1 MAAPPPPSTTRL
13 GTQYGLIR
21 ASGGEKQRDGGTRFR
36 KVAASAAAS
45 YHFFCQL
52 IFRHGS
58 EPVKRSVERG
68 PSGASYGGHSSAST
82 NETGIS
88 SHDSLFYRFSSHGS
102 TLFRLIRRNIITPL
116 PQAIGEAPL
125 FFFLFK
131 KITPR
136 YNDIIVNYV
145 SA

>member
-1 MAAPPPPSTTRL
+1 MAAPSPPSTTRL
-13 GTQYGLIR
+13 ETQYGLIR

-68 PSGASYGGHSSAST
+68 PRASYGGHSSAST

-88 SHDSLFYRFSSHGS
+88 IHDSLFYRFSSHGS
-102 TLFRLIRRNIITPL
+102 TLFRLIRRPSPKQL
-116 PQAIGEAPL
+116 ERL
-125 FFFLFK
+125 LYFSSCLK
-131 KITPR
+131 KLHRDTTI
-136 YNDIIVNYV
+136 
-145 SA
+145 

>member
-1 MAAPPPPSTTRL
+1 MAKNDNGGPLSPFHHATRNS
-13 GTQYGLIR
+13 IR
-21 ASGGEKQRDGGTRFR
+21 INTRERGRKAERWRFR
-36 KVAASAAAS
+36 KVAASVAS

-68 PSGASYGGHSSAST
+68 PRASYGGHSSAST

-102 TLFRLIRRNIITPL
+102 TLFRLIRRPSPKQL
-116 PQAIGEAPL
+116 ERL
-125 FFFLFK
+125 LYFSSCLK
-131 KITPR
+131 KLHRDTTI
-136 YNDIIVNYV
+136 
-145 SA
+145 

>member
-68 PSGASYGGHSSAST
+68 PRASYGGHSSAST

-102 TLFRLIRRNIITPL
+102 TLFRLIRRPSPKQL
-116 PQAIGEAPL
+116 ERL
-125 FFFLFK
+125 LYFSSCLK
-131 KITPR
+131 KLHRDTTI
-136 YNDIIVNYV
+136 
-145 SA
+145 

>member
-1 MAAPPPPSTTRL
+1 MAAPSPPSTTRL
-13 GTQYGLIR
+13 ETQYGLIR
-21 ASGGEKQRDGGTRFR
+21 ASGGEKQRDGGTRFC

-68 PSGASYGGHSSAST
+68 PRASYGGHSSAST

-102 TLFRLIRRNIITPL
+102 TLFRLIRRPSPKQL
-116 PQAIGEAPL
+116 ERL
-125 FFFLFK
+125 LYFSSCLK
-131 KITPR
+131 KLHRDTTI
-136 YNDIIVNYV
+136 
-145 SA
+145 

>member
-1 MAAPPPPSTTRL
+1 MAALPLPPPSITRL

-68 PSGASYGGHSSAST
+68 PRGLLTGAIQAPRPTKLEYRATILSS
-82 NETGIS
+82 TGFRPTDQRCFVLLDAPPPS
-88 SHDSLFYRFSSHGS
+88 NWRGS
-102 TLFRLIRRNIITPL
+102 FI
-116 PQAIGEAPL
+116 
-125 FFFLFK
+125 FLL
-131 KITPR
+131 
-136 YNDIIVNYV
+136 V
-145 SA
+145 

>member
-1 MAAPPPPSTTRL
+1 MAAPSPPSTTRL
-13 GTQYGLIR
+13 ETQYGLIR

-68 PSGASYGGHSSAST
+68 PRASYGGHSSAST

-102 TLFRLIRRNIITPL
+102 TLFRLIRRPSPKQL
-116 PQAIGEAPL
+116 ERL
-125 FFFLFK
+125 LYFSFCLK
-131 KITPR
+131 KLHRDTTI
-136 YNDIIVNYV
+136 
-145 SA
+145 

>member
-1 MAAPPPPSTTRL
+1 MAAPPPPSNTRL

-68 PSGASYGGHSSAST
+68 PRASYGGHSSAST

-102 TLFRLIRRNIITPL
+102 TLFRLIRRPSPKQL
-116 PQAIGEAPL
+116 ERL
-125 FFFLFK
+125 LYFSSCLK
-131 KITPR
+131 KLHRDTTI
-136 YNDIIVNYV
+136 
-145 SA
+145 

>member
-1 MAAPPPPSTTRL
+1 MAAPSPPSTTRL
-13 GTQYGLIR
+13 ETQYGLIR

-68 PSGASYGGHSSAST
+68 PRASYGGHSSAST

-102 TLFRLIRRNIITPL
+102 TLFRLIRRPSPKQL
-116 PQAIGEAPL
+116 ERL
-125 FFFLFK
+125 LYFSSYLK
-131 KITPR
+131 KLHRDTTI
-136 YNDIIVNYV
+136 
-145 SA
+145 

>member
-1 MAAPPPPSTTRL
+1 MAAPSPPSTTRL
-13 GTQYGLIR
+13 ETQYGLIR

-68 PSGASYGGHSSAST
+68 PRASYGGHSSAST

-102 TLFRLIRRNIITPL
+102 TLFRLIRRPSPKQL
-116 PQAIGEAPL
+116 ERL
-125 FFFLFK
+125 LYFSSCLK
-131 KITPR
+131 KLHRDTTI
-136 YNDIIVNYV
+136 
-145 SA
+145 